1 MPDQPGP
8 QTAGL
13 PVPPHF
19 LLALLLLTALTAAL
33 VNPGNMGS
41 LDPSRRLQQAHS
53 WWTDEPEVGPEPYNQ
68 IWGAPDRQGL
78 KRATFGMGHPL
89 ILLPADLAAS
99 GMIRIARLAYPLD
112 PPTAKLLRHV
122 LVAFLSQTF
131 IGWAALVF
139 AYLLL
144 RALAFSH
151 GIATLGTLSLLFAT
165 TFLHYLQ
172 ICQENNLMLAL
183 SLAGLFG
190 VARWLDTGAGRY
202 AALAGAA
209 FGYSLLVRPTTL
221 GDAGGAFVFLVL
233 ALWWGPRRP
242 LVSLASLAWF
252 LPPFLAGGMAE
263 RGYQFLRFGV
273 WTGTYYTTSG
283 SGVQDLFPPRPP
295 GTGYGSSLWFPQNS
309 IFLFDPLLPLLLILL
324 AVFWTATA
332 PKVKAVAL
340 GALAT
345 LAVYIVFHAGY
356 LSPTGEHSW
365 GSRYVQTPVHILCLL
380 AVPLLCT
387 HWKAISRLVRIAA
400 VLLIAWSVIQQIASL
415 LLIMSLEVHYVDH
428 RHSDWSILRRFYHL
442 WLVFSGAAD
451 THWWLSRF
459 PPEWRRL
466 SLLPAQLGLRY
477 PLLSHIATG
486 AWFLILA
493 ALLMHAR
500 RILHQ
505 AIGGP
510 PLARLAEVLRTPRPV
525 HLDGRPGA

>member
-1 MPDQPGP
+1 MPVQQAPH
-8 QTAGL
+8 TASL

-19 LLALLLLTALTAAL
+19 FLALLLLTALTAAL

-53 WWTDEPEVGPEPYNQ
+53 WWTGEPEVGPEPYNQ
-68 IWGAPDRQGL
+68 GWGAPDPQGH
-78 KRATFGMGHPL
+78 RRVTFGMGHAL
-89 ILLPADLAAS
+89 ILLPADLAVS
-99 GMIRIARLAYPLD
+99 GLIRIASLAYPLD
-112 PPTAKLLRHV
+112 PPTANLLRHV

-131 IGWAALVF
+131 IGWAALSF

-144 RALAFSH
+144 RALAFAH
-151 GIATLGTLSLLFAT
+151 GIATLGTLSLLFVT

-183 SLAGLFG
+183 SLAGLYG
-190 VARWLDTGAGRY
+190 VTRWLDTGAGRF

-209 FGYSLLVRPTTL
+209 FGYSLLIRLTTL
-221 GDAGGAFVFLVL
+221 GDAGGAFLFLVL

-242 LVSLASLAWF
+242 LASLAWF
-252 LPPFLAGGMAE
+252 LPPFLAGCLAE
-263 RGYQFLRFGV
+263 RSYQFLRFGV
-273 WTGTYYTTSG
+273 WTGTYYSYA
-283 SGVQDLFPPRPP
+283 GVQALFPPRSP
-295 GTGYGSSLWFPQNS
+295 GSGYGSSLWMPQNS
-309 IFLFDPLLPLLLILL
+309 IFLYDPLLPLLLTLL
-324 AVFWTATA
+324 VVFWAATA
-332 PKVKAVAL
+332 PKVKALAL

-387 HWKAISRLVRIAA
+387 HWNALSRAA
-400 VLLIAWSVIQQIASL
+400 RTAALLLIAWSVIQQIASL
-415 LLIMSLEVHYVDH
+415 LLIMSLEVNYLDD
-428 RHSDWSILRRFYHL
+428 RRSDWSIPRRFYHL

-477 PLLSHIATG
+477 PLLSRLATG
-486 AWFLILA
+486 AWFVILA
-493 ALLMHAR
+493 ALLMHIR
-500 RILHQ
+500 RILRQ
-505 AIGGP
+505 ALGGP
-510 PLARLAEVLRTPRPV
+510 PFVRFTEVLRAPRPL
-525 HLDGRPGA
+525 HLDRRPGA